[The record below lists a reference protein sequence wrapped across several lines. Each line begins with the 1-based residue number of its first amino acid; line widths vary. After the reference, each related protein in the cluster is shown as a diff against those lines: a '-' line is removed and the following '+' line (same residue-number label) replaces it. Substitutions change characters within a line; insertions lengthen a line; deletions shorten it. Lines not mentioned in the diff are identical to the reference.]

1 MATRAP
7 FIVPA
12 LKKHTAT
19 VIMAHGLGD
28 SGAGWM
34 ALAQN
39 WRRRGMFDEVAFIF
53 PNAPMIP
60 ITVNFGM
67 SMPGWY
73 DITKLGRDL
82 DFEEAIRHQDEP
94 GVLRSRDYFNT
105 LIKEQIDQG
114 IKPSRIVVGGFS
126 QGGAMSLFTG
136 LTSTEKLG
144 GVFGLS
150 CYLLLHDRIK
160 NFIPGDWPNKQTPF
174 FIAHG
179 EEDEVVK
186 FEFGKQSAKM
196 VQELGVED
204 VEFRSYSDLG
214 HSADPDEVED
224 LTRFLHKV
232 IPPEEGARV
241 IYAIFLGIVV
251 WRIAVMLLGIISGKK
266 RDAPIK
272 QD

>member
-1 MATRAP
+1 MAPRAP

-34 ALAQN
+34 SLAQN

-82 DFEEAIRHQDEP
+82 NFEESIRTQDEP
-94 GVLRSRDYFNT
+94 GILRTREYFNT
-105 LIKEQIDQG
+105 LIKEQVDSG
-114 IKPSRIVVGGFS
+114 IKPSRIVLGGFS
-126 QGGAMSLFTG
+126 QGGAMSLFSGITG
-136 LTSTEKLG
+136 KEKLG

-150 CYLLLHDRIK
+150 SYLLLSDRIK
-160 NFIPGDWPNKQTPF
+160 NFTPDDFPNKKTPF
-174 FIAHG
+174 FLAHG
-179 EEDEVVK
+179 LDDEVVP
-186 FEFGKQSAKM
+186 FTFGEISAKA
-196 VQELGVED
+196 VKDLGLED
-204 VEFRSYSDLG
+204 VTFKSYANLG
-214 HSADPDEVED
+214 HSADPQEIED
-224 LTRFLHKV
+224 LEEFLNRA
-232 IPPEEGARV
+232 IPPEGEGQAT
-241 IYAIFLGIVV
+241 AGL
-251 WRIAVMLLGIISGKK
+251 
-266 RDAPIK
+266 
-272 QD
+272 

>member
-1 MATRAP
+1 MTPRAP

-34 ALAQN
+34 GLAQN
-39 WRRRGMFDEVAFIF
+39 WRRRGMYDEVAFIF

-82 DFEEAIRHQDEP
+82 DFEESIRSQDEA
-94 GVLRSRDYFNT
+94 GILRSRDYFNV

-114 IKPSRIVVGGFS
+114 IKPSRIVLGGFS
-126 QGGAMSLFTG
+126 QGGAISVFTSI
-136 LTSTEKLG
+136 TNKEKLG

-150 CYLLLHDRIK
+150 CYLLLSDRIK
-160 NFIPGDWPNKQTPF
+160 NQIPEDFPNKKTPF
-174 FIAHG
+174 FLAHG
-179 EEDEVVK
+179 LDDEVVNYQ
-186 FEFGKQSAKM
+186 FGKTSSEM
-196 VQELGVED
+196 VKQLGVED
-204 VEFRSYSDLG
+204 VTFKSYPDLG
-214 HSADPDEVED
+214 HSADPTEIQD
-224 LTRFLHKV
+224 LEQFLNKT
-232 IPPEEGARV
+232 IPPENENAAG
-241 IYAIFLGIVV
+241 L
-251 WRIAVMLLGIISGKK
+251 
-266 RDAPIK
+266 
-272 QD
+272 

>member
-1 MATRAP
+1 MPPRAP
-7 FIVPA
+7 YIVPA

-39 WRRRGMFDEVAFIF
+39 WRRRGMFDEVVFIF

-73 DITKLGRDL
+73 DISKLGRDL

-94 GVLRSRDYFNT
+94 GALRSRDYFNA
-105 LIKEQIDQG
+105 LIKEQMDQG
-114 IKPSRIVVGGFS
+114 IKPSRIVLGGFS

-136 LTSTEKLG
+136 LTNKEKLG

-150 CYLLLHDRIK
+150 CYLLLHDRVK
-160 NFIPGDWPNKQTPF
+160 NYIPEDYPNKKTPF
-174 FIAHG
+174 FIGHG
-179 EEDEVVK
+179 LEDEMVK
-186 FEFGKQSAKM
+186 YDFGKQSAKM
-196 VQELGVED
+196 LEDLGLED
-204 VEFRSYSDLG
+204 VKFHSYPDLG
-214 HSADPDEVED
+214 HSADPVEIED
-224 LTRFLHKV
+224 LENFLGKV
-232 IPPEEGARV
+232 IPPEEA
-241 IYAIFLGIVV
+241 A
-251 WRIAVMLLGIISGKK
+251 SGL
-266 RDAPIK
+266 
-272 QD
+272 